1 MRTTI
6 IDVKFDEESK
16 SELTIGL
23 PCKGKPENAENYR
36 KIIKLLV
43 ERNDGV
49 LLTKTMS
56 VLVITVIY
64 FSVFLISRLFLY
76 Q

>member
-16 SELTIGL
+16 SELRIGL
-23 PCKGKPENAENYR
+23 TCKGQPENVENWGESHKIGCR
-36 KIIKLLV
+36 KKQCGKIPIV
-43 ERNDGV
+43 H
-49 LLTKTMS
+49 
-56 VLVITVIY
+56 
-64 FSVFLISRLFLY
+64 